1 MGHREQPL
9 PRVSLQRSQDSR
21 QSTLDMSE
29 TDARMTIAK
38 LEVVVVGGGKRRFAV
53 DGRNRARTYT
63 NTTSPAVTCAVS
75 YAVSVFGTA
84 QGVKRALITRGYE
97 TTNPRLAAP
106 CKGTVVLAQD
116 CDRLIG

>member
-1 MGHREQPL
+1 
-9 PRVSLQRSQDSR
+9 
-21 QSTLDMSE
+21 
-29 TDARMTIAK
+29 MTIAK
-38 LEVVVVGGGKRRFAV
+38 LEVVVVGGGKRRLAV
-53 DGRNRARTYT
+53 DARNRARTYT
-63 NTTSPAVTCAVS
+63 NITSPAVTCAVS

-84 QGVKRALITRGYE
+84 QGVKRALTRGYE